1 MIKVLNI
8 QVQAG
13 GRDEFWR
20 QEKEMAR
27 NDVKGGSR
35 LGATTDL
42 HQCPFI
48 VCSFT
53 GAQDALLSLP
63 GVAFVKL
70 TSQNNVKAADR
81 DIEFELTAVSERLG
95 KRKGSDVTQ
104 SSNITEL
111 GNPTSPTAGVEKEL
125 RAQRGTLTLEYKQ
138 KT

>member
-1 MIKVLNI
+1 
-8 QVQAG
+8 
-13 GRDEFWR
+13 
-20 QEKEMAR
+20 MAR

-63 GVAFVKL
+63 GAAFVKF
-70 TSQNNVKAADR
+70 TSQNNVKAVER
-81 DIEFELTAVSERLG
+81 EIELTAISERLG

-125 RAQRGTLTLEYKQ
+125 RARRGTLTLEYKQ